1 MDPWIPPRPDRDE
14 QAVWLR
20 QVPVLPDPPLPG
32 SPLPPRPRRGRR
44 ITAIVAIVAA
54 LALVVSSV
62 LVGGPTRT
70 PTPQGRAGPP
80 YTFIETIGGQ
90 PVRWNPCE
98 PIHYVVNDELAG
110 YPDPLADAQ
119 AAAQRVSDATEI
131 DFVYDGETD
140 EEAAPG
146 RSAYQPERYG
156 DEWAPILIAWTDP
169 DDSSIQ
175 FQRDDDVAL
184 GVASPLLP
192 THGRSDVFVSGW
204 VALNADYRGPGGF
217 DTPSAV
223 GLTIQHELGHV
234 IGLGH
239 TKVYGELMQ
248 GSGGGALDWGEGD
261 LEGLAQLGREAG
273 CLTTPDPA
281 RR

>member
-1 MDPWIPPRPDRDE
+1 MDPWIPPRPDRDG
-14 QAVWLR
+14 QDAWLR
-20 QVPVLPDPPLPG
+20 QVPVLPGPPTA
-32 SPLPPRPRRGRR
+32 LPPRPARRGRR
-44 ITAIVAIVAA
+44 VVAVAA
-54 LALVVSSV
+54 LVAAVMLVVSSV
-62 LVGGPTRT
+62 FVGGPPRT
-70 PTPQGRAGPP
+70 PTPQSRSGPRF
-80 YTFIETIGGQ
+80 TFIETIGGE

-98 PIHYVVNDELAG
+98 PIHYVVNDGLAT
-110 YPDPLADAQ
+110 YPDAVADAQ
-119 AAAQRVSDATEI
+119 AAVQRVSDATRI

-146 RSAYQPERYG
+146 RSVYQPGRYG

-169 DDSSIQ
+169 EDSPIQ
-175 FQRDDDVAL
+175 FERDDDVAL
-184 GVASPLLP
+184 GVASPLAP
-192 THGRSDVFVSGW
+192 THGRFDVFVSGW

-234 IGLGH
+234 MGLGH

-248 GSGGGALDWGEGD
+248 NSGGGALDWGEGD
-261 LEGLAQLGREAG
+261 LEGLAELGRDAG
-273 CLTTPDPA
+273 CLTIPDPA

>member
-1 MDPWIPPRPDRDE
+1 MDPWIPPRPDQDGRS
-14 QAVWLR
+14 AWLR
-20 QVPVLPDPPLPG
+20 QLPPLPG
-32 SPLPPRPRRGRR
+32 PPSLPPLRPARRGRR
-44 ITAIVAIVAA
+44 VTAIVALVVTV
-54 LALVVSSV
+54 ALVASGA
-62 LVGGPTRT
+62 LVGGPVRT
-70 PTPQGRAGPP
+70 PTPQSRSGPR
-80 YTFIETIGGQ
+80 YTFIETIGGE

-98 PIHYVVNDELAG
+98 PIHYVVNDALAG
-110 YPDPLADAQ
+110 YADPLADAQ
-119 AAAQRVSDATEI
+119 EAVQRLSEATGIE
-131 DFVYDGETD
+131 FVYDGETD
-140 EEAAPG
+140 EEAMAG
-146 RSAYQPERYG
+146 RPAYQPERYG

-169 DDSSIQ
+169 DDSLIQ
-175 FQRDDDVAL
+175 FERDDDVAL
-184 GVASPLLP
+184 GVASPLSP
-192 THGRSDVFVSGW
+192 PHGRFDIFVSGW

-261 LEGLAQLGREAG
+261 LQGLAQLGREAG

>member
-1 MDPWIPPRPDRDE
+1 MDPWIPPRPDQDG

-20 QVPVLPDPPLPG
+20 QLPILPAPPP
-32 SPLPPRPRRGRR
+32 SPLPRPARRRR
-44 ITAIVAIVAA
+44 RVSAIVALFAA
-54 LALVVSSV
+54 IALVASSA
-62 LVGGPTRT
+62 LVGGPART
-70 PTPQGRAGPP
+70 PTPQSRSGPR
-80 YTFIETIGGQ
+80 YTFIETIGGK

-110 YPDPLADAQ
+110 YPDPLADTEEAV
-119 AAAQRVSDATEI
+119 QRVSEATRI
-131 DFVYDGETD
+131 DFVFDGETD

-146 RSAYQPERYG
+146 RSVYQPDRYG
-156 DEWAPILIAWTDP
+156 DEWAPILIAWADP
-169 DDSSIQ
+169 DDSPIQ
-175 FQRDDDVAL
+175 FERGDDVAL
-184 GVASPLLP
+184 GVASPESP
-192 THGRSDVFVSGW
+192 TQGRFDVFVSGW

-217 DTPSAV
+217 ETPSAV

-234 IGLGH
+234 MGMGH

-281 RR
+281 RH